1 MLNIKCFF
9 EFQSFDYSSIF
20 SYEVP
25 KDEVKFKSVFK
36 FEELSRKNY
45 EADYY
50 KVSRVIQLNLSPQM
64 KNCETVSHT
73 FVTVTK
79 FFMSNIKGQLIH
91 YLALSL
97 SIRN

>member
-50 KVSRVIQLNLSPQM
+50 KVSFSSLLRVGDRTSP
-64 KNCETVSHT
+64 NY
-73 FVTVTK
+73 
-79 FFMSNIKGQLIH
+79 I
-91 YLALSL
+91 
-97 SIRN
+97 

>member
-1 MLNIKCFF
+1 MALNTKCFF

-50 KVSRVIQLNLSPQM
+50 KVSRVIQLNFSPQM

-73 FVTVTK
+73 FICDEIFYV
-79 FFMSNIKGQLIH
+79 QH
-91 YLALSL
+91 
-97 SIRN
+97 